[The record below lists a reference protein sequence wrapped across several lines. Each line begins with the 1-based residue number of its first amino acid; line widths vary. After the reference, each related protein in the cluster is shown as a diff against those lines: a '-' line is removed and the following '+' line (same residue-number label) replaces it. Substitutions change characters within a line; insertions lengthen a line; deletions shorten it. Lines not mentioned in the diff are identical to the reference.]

1 MFDCLKNISNSVVL
15 VVSPLVSL
23 MVEQVK
29 SLAKRRVC
37 CAIMSDR
44 IIPQSFYFS
53 EKDVDKYKVIF
64 TAPEAVI
71 GVERWRSLLST
82 PVFSERIVTVAGDE
96 AHCVCKW

>member
-29 SLAKRRVC
+29 SLTKRGVC
-37 CAIMSDR
+37 CAIVSDR
-44 IIPQSFYFS
+44 IIDQSFYFS
-53 EKDVDKYKVIF
+53 EKDVDRYKVIF
-64 TAPEAVI
+64 
-71 GVERWRSLLST
+71 RSLLST

-96 AHCVCKW
+96 AHCVSKW